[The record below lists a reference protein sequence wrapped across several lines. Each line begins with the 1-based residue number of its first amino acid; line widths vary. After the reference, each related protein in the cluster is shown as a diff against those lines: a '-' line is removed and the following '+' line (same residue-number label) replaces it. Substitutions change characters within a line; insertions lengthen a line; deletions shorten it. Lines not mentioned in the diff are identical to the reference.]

1 MSQHQN
7 KKLDSPVIAAIVT
20 GVFLVIATIVTG
32 IFSLLS
38 PKDNPPSSECSASVP
53 ERTYL
58 YGTDPHYYQLD
69 TFFSSLNCETIQDTT
84 IYDTFRKDIYFKA
97 LSRLENKIPHSIDP
111 DYFIKDSKKI
121 IIDAKGQ
128 PRVDVPGFN
137 NLIGVFKDG
146 IKKGTNGNMEYYVI
160 TRIPKRARDLYPEGY
175 ERISR
180 IIDQAWNGSEQDL
193 NVIYEI
199 IKNDEG
205 IERKIK
211 VIAVEYK
218 LYLLL
223 IKDYLFLRLADIPVE
238 LPPEFPKAEYEL
250 TSEQE
255 LVLRLITLSWI
266 EEQIKRPY
274 NKGKKFIILCKG
286 SSTAEPVQSPIPYNM
301 SGCWN
306 PNNTPVYLEDKYDCQ
321 HINNTIQ
328 ATKGDTDGNIQLS
341 YARAYSGISYIQNN
355 LFSLGDERK
364 EKLKNISFAYQGLG
378 VKDKRTIVIELIEQ

>member
-7 KKLDSPVIAAIVT
+7 KKLDSSVIVAIVG
-20 GVFLVIATIVTG
+20 GVFSVIVAVVTG
-32 IFSLLS
+32 IFSLS
-38 PKDNPPSSECSASVP
+38 PLKNNHPSSECSASVH
-53 ERTYL
+53 ERPYH
-58 YGTDPHYYQLD
+58 YGIDPHYYQLD
-69 TFFSSLNCETIQDTT
+69 TFFFTLNCETIQDTT
-84 IYDTFRKDIYFKA
+84 TYDTFRKNRYFTILVGLK
-97 LSRLENKIPHSIDP
+97 NKIPHSIDP

-146 IKKGTNGNMEYYVI
+146 IKKGSNGNMEYYVI
-160 TRIPKRARDLYPEGY
+160 TRIPKRARDLYPERY
-175 ERISR
+175 ENISK
-180 IIDQAWNGSEQDL
+180 IIGEPWNDSEQDISA
-193 NVIYEI
+193 IYKI
-199 IKNDEG
+199 ITSEAG
-205 IERKIK
+205 IKSEIK
-211 VIAVEYK
+211 VIAEEYK

-250 TSEQE
+250 TDEQE

-274 NKGKKFIILCKG
+274 NKGKKFTVLCKG
-286 SSTAEPVQSPIPYNM
+286 SSTAERVQSPIPYNM

-306 PNNTPVYLEDKYDCQ
+306 QNNTPVYLGDKYDCQ
-321 HINNTIQ
+321 RINNTIQ
-328 ATKGDTDGNIQLS
+328 TTKGDTDGNIQLS
-341 YARAYSGISYIQNN
+341 YARAYSGIAYIQNN